1 MNPTKAQI
9 KTSLG
14 FKFDTELADFLGI
27 TKQAVSQQAD
37 AVAIPDAW
45 CWRAFQKRPDLFD
58 AAPAG
63 VPAANDDQVGEAA

>member
-1 MNPTKAQI
+1 MSDHPND
-9 KTSLG
+9 L
-14 FKFDTELADFLGI
+14 LAALEW
-27 TKQAVSQQAD
+27 AVSQQAD

-63 VPAANDDQVGEAA
+63 VSAANDDQVGEAA